1 MIIVNNKPIYFR
13 LIWATV
19 ILLAA
24 SAAQAQFRNLS
35 SVHDGSGMMSTNTVT
50 LGSTPYYHVS
60 AAGQPGGIFTN
71 AGGAWINYAGFLQ
84 AVDIKRPNL
93 DTDGDGIINEI
104 SADNDGDRLTDLAEV
119 EGSQFSPTSL
129 TDVNNR
135 DTDGDNVPDG
145 DESIAGTNPTNEDS
159 FLQIVSI
166 QRSGQDK
173 IVQWT
178 ARGGKNYRVLADNVS
193 YDVPTNQLASTTA
206 SGGSAPWYETVA
218 SYTNVMATSNRYY
231 AIEAQK

>member
-1 MIIVNNKPIYFR
+1 MAKNKPIYF
-13 LIWATV
+13 LLLWAAI
-19 ILLAA
+19 ILLIA
-24 SAAQAQFRNLS
+24 SIAQAQYRNLS
-35 SVHDGSGMMSTNTVT
+35 SVHDGSGVMSANTVT
-50 LGSTPYYHVS
+50 LGGTPYYHVS

-71 AGGAWINYAGFLQ
+71 AGGAWVNYAGFLQ

-104 SADNDGDRLTDLAEV
+104 STDNDGDRLTDLEEI
-119 EGSQFSPTSL
+119 EGNQFSPASL

-166 QRSGQDK
+166 RQNGQDK

-178 ARGGKNYRVLADNVS
+178 ARGGKNYRVLADNAS
-193 YDVPTNQLASTTA
+193 YDVPSNALGGATA
-206 SGGSAPWYETVA
+206 SGGSPPWYETMA
-218 SYTNVMATSNRYY
+218 SYTNAMATSNRYY